1 MGRAFDEGKIG
12 HSSLANGDGTGRGIA
27 YHAGMTS
34 SRRRRV
40 VLIVCD
46 GLGAEW
52 IDAERT
58 PKLAALQAGHRSAG
72 DHRAVFPSVTR
83 VSAASIATG
92 CHPAR
97 HGLEGNQM
105 ALFEDGR
112 LAVHNVGAPS
122 FRQTL
127 RQATGQTLR
136 VPTLA
141 ERLASCGGQVAYSN
155 VSPGAAYFLDPDHF
169 GTVLHRAGS
178 FGPGGTALT
187 GAAHL
192 AVTHDLAGDIE
203 MARRFCAEIVPSGEY
218 ALGVLWLANPDLTLH
233 HEPLGSPE
241 HLQALKVTDGLVGE
255 VLDAVRAHEDRFD
268 TLVLVASDHGHE
280 TVGRSV
286 HVGRWLSENGLEAEL
301 RHGRLAVASQGT
313 SALIYATEKA
323 RPALDEALSRMRK
336 EPWVGAILTGEA
348 LAATGLSGATLFAAV
363 DTARHDECN
372 GYGVAGTRW
381 LVEDGESP
389 PEIGCGHHGGLGPQ
403 ETRPFLVLAH
413 ADFGRGRIERT
424 TSLVDIAPTILDF
437 LGQPADRLDGTAIVA
452 RHRPSGR

>member
-1 MGRAFDEGKIG
+1 
-12 HSSLANGDGTGRGIA
+12 
-27 YHAGMTS
+27 MTS
-34 SRRRRV
+34 SRRRRAI
-40 VLIVCD
+40 LIVCD

-52 IDAERT
+52 INTERT
-58 PKLAALQAGHRSAG
+58 PTLARLQAAHRSAG

-112 LAVHNVGAPS
+112 LTVHNVGAPS
-122 FRQTL
+122 FRQTM
-127 RQATGQTLR
+127 RQVTGQTLR

-141 ERLASCGGQVAYSN
+141 ERLAACGGQVAYSN

-178 FGPGGTALT
+178 FGPGGTALA
-187 GAAHL
+187 GASHL

-203 MARRFCAEIVPSGEY
+203 MARRFSTEIVPSDAA
-218 ALGVLWLANPDLTLH
+218 ALSVLWLANPDLTLH

-241 HLQALKVTDGLVGE
+241 HLHALKVTDGLVTE

-268 TLVLVASDHGHE
+268 TLVMVGSDHGHE
-280 TVGRSV
+280 TVGRSI
-286 HVGRWLSENGLEAEL
+286 HVGRWLAENGLDADL
-301 RHGRLAVASQGT
+301 RHGRVAVASQGT

-323 RPALDEALSRMRK
+323 RPALNEVLAHMRK
-336 EPWVGAILTGEA
+336 EPWAGAILTGEA
-348 LAATGLSGATLFAAV
+348 LAATGLSGQMLAAAV
-363 DTARHDECN
+363 DTAHHDERN

-381 LVEDGESP
+381 LVEDGEGP

-403 ETRPFLVLAH
+403 ETRPFLVLVH
-413 ADFGRGRIERT
+413 PDFGQGRIERT
-424 TSLVDIAPTILDF
+424 TSLVDIAPTILGF
-437 LGQPADRLDGTAIVA
+437 LGQPADSLDGAAIA
-452 RHRPSGR
+452 ANR

>member
-1 MGRAFDEGKIG
+1 
-12 HSSLANGDGTGRGIA
+12 
-27 YHAGMTS
+27 MTS
-34 SRRRRV
+34 SRRRRAI
-40 VLIVCD
+40 LIVCD

-52 IDAERT
+52 INAERT
-58 PKLAALQAGHRSAG
+58 PTLARLQAAHRSTG

-92 CHPAR
+92 CHPVR

-112 LAVHNVGAPS
+112 LTVHNVGAPS
-122 FRQTL
+122 FRQTM
-127 RQATGQTLR
+127 RQVTGQTLR

-192 AVTHDLAGDIE
+192 AVSHDLAGDIE
-203 MARRFCAEIVPSGEY
+203 MTRRFCAEVVPSDAH
-218 ALGVLWLANPDLTLH
+218 ALSILWLANPDLTLH

-241 HLQALKVTDGLVGE
+241 HLHALKVTDGLVAE

-268 TLVLVASDHGHE
+268 TLVLVGSDHGHE
-280 TVGRSV
+280 TVGRSI
-286 HVGRWLSENGLEAEL
+286 HVGRWLSENGLDADL
-301 RHGRLAVASQGT
+301 RHGRIAVASQGT

-323 RPALDEALSRMRK
+323 RPALADVLPRMRK
-336 EPWVGAILTGEA
+336 EPWTGAILTGEA
-348 LAATGLSGATLFAAV
+348 LAATGLSGQMLAAAV
-363 DTARHDECN
+363 DTARHDERN

-381 LVEDGESP
+381 LVEDGEGP

-403 ETRPFLVLAH
+403 ETRPFLVLVH
-413 ADFGRGRIERT
+413 PDFGQSRIERP
-424 TSLVDIAPTILDF
+424 TSLVDIAPTILGF
-437 LGQPADRLDGTAIVA
+437 LGQPADSLDGAAIA
-452 RHRPSGR
+452 AHR